1 MATIQE
7 ALAAAAAAAA
17 GDGATAPTI
26 QVADTT
32 NLTAN
37 SSSGCLA

>member
-1 MATIQE
+1 MASIQDAIRE
-7 ALAAAAAAAA
+7 AAAASA
-17 GDGATAPTI
+17 GGGSAAPTV

-37 SSSGCLA
+37 SSSGK

>member
-7 ALAAAAAAAA
+7 ALAAAAAEAS
-17 GDGATAPTI
+17 GGATAPTI

-37 SSSGCLA
+37 SSSGK

>member
-1 MATIQE
+1 MASIQE
-7 ALAAAAAAAA
+7 ALAAAAEEAA
-17 GDGATAPTI
+17 GGEAEAPTI

-37 SSSGCLA
+37 SSSGK